1 MEQIE
6 TLQKMLSNI
15 DSIEDKRTV
24 KELYDIQRN
33 LNIAIGFD
41 SDYNYSKV
49 IIEEPELNL
58 FPETQQKL
66 MYYMLEQ
73 INASER
79 EHQLVITTHSP
90 YILFSL
96 NNCMM
101 GGLVRDNVPEEKR
114 ESFESYKSWIDPKKV
129 SIYEIHD
136 GRLENIQDEDGII
149 EDNYLNKAYKENSA
163 EYLSLLN
170 YYDDEE

>member
-1 MEQIE
+1 
-6 TLQKMLSNI
+6 
-15 DSIEDKRTV
+15 
-24 KELYDIQRN
+24 
-33 LNIAIGFD
+33 
-41 SDYNYSKV
+41 
-49 IIEEPELNL
+49 
-58 FPETQQKL
+58 
-66 MYYMLEQ
+66 
-73 INASER
+73 
-79 EHQLVITTHSP
+79 
-90 YILFSL
+90 
-96 NNCMM
+96 M